1 MAVTI
6 IDVSIILLVA
16 IVTMTGAIKLI
27 SAKHAEKLK
36 LLPIRMAITTIA
48 MISPML
54 AATVRHDGDD
64 DGDDENDVWQ

>member
-6 IDVSIILLVA
+6 INVSIILLVA

-27 SAKHAEKLK
+27 SAKHAEELK

-48 MISPML
+48 IISPML
-54 AATVRHDGDD
+54 AATVMHDGDD
-64 DGDDENDVWQ
+64 DDDDENDVWQ